1 MRIKKNIAVSESG
14 FVFDPT
20 TGDSFSLNRI
30 GLEIIELL
38 RQENASD
45 EIIGELLKK
54 YDVDKGSLE
63 KYFYDFTSMLR
74 YYQLIET
81 SSASPDQAKDTE
93 NQSYK

>member
-1 MRIKKNIAVSESG
+1 MRLKKNIAVSESG